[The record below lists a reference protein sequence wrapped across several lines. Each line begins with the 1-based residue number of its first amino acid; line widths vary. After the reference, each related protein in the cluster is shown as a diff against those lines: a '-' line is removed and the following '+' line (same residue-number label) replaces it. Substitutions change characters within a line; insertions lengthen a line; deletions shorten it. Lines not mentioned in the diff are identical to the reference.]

1 VIAYDPLAIPNVRT
15 IFNDN
20 ISYVSS
26 AAECISKGQVCVVT
40 TTCSEFKVAVEGYRA
55 EDCITVIDCWRI
67 IDKQKLVQHIRYVPW
82 GYYDGEIAHTRAD
95 KVSAL
100 VVAEGL

>member
-1 VIAYDPLAIPNVRT
+1 
-15 IFNDN
+15 
-20 ISYVSS
+20 
-26 AAECISKGQVCVVT
+26 
-40 TTCSEFKVAVEGYRA
+40 VEGYRA